1 MNTRKIHKTGMSLQ
15 NRHALIEGASPAIAL
30 ILMIIVCVLTI
41 PNFGSIE
48 IRDGRLFGALIDI
61 LHRGTPVMLLAIGM
75 TLVIATN
82 GIDLSVGSVMAIT
95 GAVAAILL
103 TTTSI
108 PVIWIVPL
116 SLAISIAI
124 GMWNGS
130 LVAFLQIQ
138 PIIATLI
145 LMVAGRGVAQL
156 ITNGQIIPFEN
167 KTFESIG
174 TGSFLWMPN
183 TVFIAAA
190 VFFTALFLVNKTTIG
205 LYIKA
210 VGGNEVASRYS
221 GVNTHMVKIFVY
233 GFSGLCAG
241 IAGLISTADIKAADP
256 THCGMYLEL
265 DAVLAAVVGGTML
278 NGGKFSLPGS
288 IIGAL
293 FIQTLTTGMLMK
305 GIGVEYTLVIKAI
318 IVVIVCLVRSLV
330 SQKPVSIAWL
340 LGGASK

>member
-1 MNTRKIHKTGMSLQ
+1 MNSPKNHR
-15 NRHALIEGASPAIAL
+15 ALIEGASPAIAL
-30 ILMIIVCVLTI
+30 LLMIVICMVTI
-41 PNFGSIE
+41 PNFSHIE

-61 LHRGTPVMLLAIGM
+61 MHRGTPVMLLAIGM

-82 GIDLSVGSVMAIT
+82 GIDLSVGSIMAIT
-95 GAVAAILL
+95 GAIAAMLL

-108 PVIWIVPL
+108 PVVWIVLL
-116 SLAISIAI
+116 SIGASILI
-124 GMWNGS
+124 GIWNGS
-130 LVAFLQIQ
+130 LVAFLEIQ

-145 LMVAGRGVAQL
+145 LMVAGRGIAQL

-174 TGSFLWMPN
+174 TGTLLWLPN
-183 TVFIAAA
+183 TIFITAA
-190 VFFTALFLVNKTTIG
+190 VFCAAWFLVKKTTIG

-210 VGGNEVASRYS
+210 VGGNEIASRYA
-221 GVNTHMVKIFVY
+221 GVSTRKIKIFVY
-233 GFSGLCAG
+233 AFSGFCAG

-265 DAVLAAVVGGTML
+265 DAILAVVVGGTML

-288 IIGAL
+288 ILGAL

-305 GIGVEYTLVIKAI
+305 GIGVEYALVIKAI
-318 IVVIVCLVRSLV
+318 IVVIVCLIRSIV
-330 SQKPVSIAWL
+330 SQKPISIDWL
-340 LGGASK
+340 RGGISK